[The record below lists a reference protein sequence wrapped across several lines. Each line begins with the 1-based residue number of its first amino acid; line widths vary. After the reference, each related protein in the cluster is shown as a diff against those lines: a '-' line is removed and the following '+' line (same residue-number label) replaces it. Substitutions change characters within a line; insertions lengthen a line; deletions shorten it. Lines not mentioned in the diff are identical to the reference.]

1 VQGWGVGLAQ
11 KLLIQYLV
19 TVNIASD
26 MVALQQFFTSQG
38 QQYTS
43 IKAKFDDKEYTGGL
57 PSHARFGQDG
67 QGVGTEASKKV
78 KSKKM
83 VKFVYLVVFQMNSY

>member
-1 VQGWGVGLAQ
+1 MGRGFGPKTADSVFGHSEYCIRYGGIAAVFHLA
-11 KLLIQYLV
+11 
-19 TVNIASD
+19 
-26 MVALQQFFTSQG
+26 G

-43 IKAKFDDKEYTGGL
+43 IKAKFDDEEYTGGL